1 MIYITYAIRMEN
13 FNKFNEIRTQ
23 LNLFYLEIINK
34 KLTLEKKLELR
45 EKSKYL
51 VNEAKQLIMKMQ
63 NEISNMN
70 SNTMNNSQ
78 TDLNDCMINIL
89 ENPHVN
95 FNEVL
100 DIVKQLQSI
109 KQSIPTSAEIVN
121 NLENDTKFEKNIKL
135 DQDSIY
141 EEEK

>member
-1 MIYITYAIRMEN
+1 MEN

-100 DIVKQLQSI
+100 DIVKQLMQPI
-109 KQSIPTSAEIVN
+109 N
-121 NLENDTKFEKNIKL
+121 TK
-135 DQDSIY
+135 
-141 EEEK
+141 